1 MTVSALAYYRRQASR
16 ANVIFFACWLP
27 FSLALVIAG
36 LWVATQLGEAV
47 MIPVGV
53 WFALLGCYFLE
64 MYGTV
69 WWYRRQLHR
78 LVSDVE
84 FAAERPFSAGQLSN
98 LRVVWDAPQDPIP
111 TAVIG
116 DIASKMPVVRV
127 VNSTTW
133 WPIAA
138 GVLCGIAAVIL
149 VLL

>member
-1 MTVSALAYYRRQASR
+1 MTASALAYYRRQTMQ

-27 FSLALVIAG
+27 FALALVGAG
-36 LWVATQLGEAV
+36 LWLSTQLGEAV

-78 LVSDVE
+78 LVSDSA
-84 FAAERPFSAGQLSN
+84 FAATQPFSARQLKN
-98 LRVVWDAPQDPIP
+98 LRVEWDAIVFPVP
-111 TAVIG
+111 TGVNG
-116 DIASKMPVVRV
+116 DVAQKIPVVRLL
-127 VNSTTW
+127 NATTW
-133 WPIAA
+133 WLAAA

-149 VLL
+149 VLP